1 MDLVKGRGQN
11 FQGSRGV
18 QGQNGEGTLIGLVQ
32 TKGTVE
38 IRKHGKI
45 NMKEKWTVQV
55 VSVSKVDVHI
65 YRVKR
70 VVRIGIQSKL
80 NDLEDLKGRRNKNRG
95 QYKTSY
101 HFF

>member
-1 MDLVKGRGQN
+1 
-11 FQGSRGV
+11 
-18 QGQNGEGTLIGLVQ
+18 
-32 TKGTVE
+32 
-38 IRKHGKI
+38 
-45 NMKEKWTVQV
+45 MKEKWTVQV